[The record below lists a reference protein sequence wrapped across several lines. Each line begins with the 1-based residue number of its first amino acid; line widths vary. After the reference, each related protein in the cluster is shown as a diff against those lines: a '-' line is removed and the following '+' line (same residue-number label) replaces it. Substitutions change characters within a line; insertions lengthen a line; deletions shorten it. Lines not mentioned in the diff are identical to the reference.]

1 MVTRT
6 LKAKRH
12 LENAITYI
20 EWLDID
26 LTMPRG
32 TRKQALKDLVKD
44 IKRLK
49 KNRAWA
55 FEIWLK
61 YIKLGWMLMDETQP
75 NLGHEARVAKRAYT
89 LVKPVLGRKVPF
101 FPRLKMSYLKDSS
114 YQLLREL
121 SLKLIGLT
129 ELTDSVGEEL
139 WDYQPNCEVA
149 QQPYEDQLSLDQVED
164 LNASCE
170 ERGESSLNISLEEVL
185 AAAAVE
191 ETAEGDDEIGRVSRS

>member
-1 MVTRT
+1 MATRT
-6 LKAKRH
+6 LKAKQH
-12 LENAITYI
+12 LENAITYM

-61 YIKLGWMLMDETQP
+61 YVKLGWMLMDEAQP

-89 LVKPVLGRKVPF
+89 LIKPVLGRKVPF

-114 YQLLREL
+114 YQLLEEL
-121 SLKLIGLT
+121 SLRLIGST
-129 ELTDSVGEEL
+129 ELTDSVGEDL
-139 WDYQPNCEVA
+139 WNYQPNSEVA
-149 QQPYEDQLSLDQVED
+149 QQPHEDQLSLDQVEV

-191 ETAEGDDEIGRVSRS
+191 ETAEGDDEIGRVPGS

>member
-1 MVTRT
+1 MEAAV
-6 LKAKRH
+6 
-12 LENAITYI
+12 TYI

-26 LTMPRG
+26 LTIPRG
-32 TRKQALKDLVKD
+32 IRKQALKDLVKD

-61 YIKLGWMLMDETQP
+61 YVKLGWMLMDETQP

-114 YQLLREL
+114 YQLLGEL
-121 SLKLIGLT
+121 SIGLIGSI
-129 ELTDSVGEEL
+129 ELTDSVRENL
-139 WDYQPNCEVA
+139 WDFQLNTEVK
-149 QQPYEDQLSLDQVED
+149 QQVHEDQPLLDLVEI
-164 LNASCE
+164 LNVSSE
-170 ERGESSLNISLEEVL
+170 DGGESSLNISLEEVL
-185 AAAAVE
+185 AAGAVE
-191 ETAEGDDEIGRVSRS
+191 ETAADDDEIGRVPRS

>member
-1 MVTRT
+1 MATRT

-12 LENAITYI
+12 LKNAITYI

-26 LTMPRG
+26 LTMSRG

-49 KNRAWA
+49 KNRAWT

-61 YIKLGWMLMDETQP
+61 YVKLGWMLMDETQP
-75 NLGHEARVAKRAYT
+75 NLGHEARVVKRAYT
-89 LVKPVLGRKVPF
+89 LVKPVLGRKVLF

-121 SLKLIGLT
+121 SIRLIGST
-129 ELTDSVGEEL
+129 ELTNSVGKNL
-139 WDYQPNCEVA
+139 WDFQLNDEVA
-149 QQPYEDQLSLDQVED
+149 QQSHEDLPSLDLVEI
-164 LNASCE
+164 LNVSSE
-170 ERGESSLNISLEEVL
+170 GGEESSLNISLEEVL
-185 AAAAVE
+185 AANTVE
-191 ETAEGDDEIGRVSRS
+191 DITVIGDKIR

>member
-1 MVTRT
+1 MATRT

-12 LENAITYI
+12 LEQAITYM

-32 TRKQALKDLVKD
+32 TRRQALKDLVKD

-49 KNRAWA
+49 KNQAWA

-101 FPRLKMSYLKDSS
+101 FPRLKMSYLKNSS
-114 YQLLREL
+114 YQLLEEL
-121 SLKLIGLT
+121 SISLISSM
-129 ELTDSVGEEL
+129 ELTDSV
-139 WDYQPNCEVA
+139 
-149 QQPYEDQLSLDQVED
+149 
-164 LNASCE
+164 
-170 ERGESSLNISLEEVL
+170 R
-185 AAAAVE
+185 
-191 ETAEGDDEIGRVSRS
+191 EGL